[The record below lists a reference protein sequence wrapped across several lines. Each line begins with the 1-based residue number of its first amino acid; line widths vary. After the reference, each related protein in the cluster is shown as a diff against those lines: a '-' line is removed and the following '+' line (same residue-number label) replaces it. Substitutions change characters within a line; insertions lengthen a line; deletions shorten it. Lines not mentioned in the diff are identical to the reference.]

1 MKNKLKVLRLEKD
14 LTQGELAEM
23 VGISR
28 TALAMIENDRA
39 TPDGDTIAALVK
51 ALKTPAGKLFP
62 DFDCSLS
69 YEYKTREE
77 ELKAAERLLS
87 DMRFSMVLFYR
98 DREHE
103 EEFRKRIAAFDVAIK
118 CIRVERLKKEK

>member
-1 MKNKLKVLRLEKD
+1 MKNRLKVLRLEKN

-23 VGISR
+23 AGISR
-28 TALAMIENDRA
+28 TALAMIENDKA

-62 DFDCSLS
+62 DFDCPLS
-69 YEYKTREE
+69 HEYKTREE

-87 DMRFSMVLFYR
+87 DMRYSMVLFLPGQ
-98 DREHE
+98 
-103 EEFRKRIAAFDVAIK
+103 
-118 CIRVERLKKEK
+118 RV